1 MKLTFSQGLYK
12 IDGVEGQE
20 YVGLINDGW
29 TPKIATAYHGYVS
42 KTIYVTAKPTVAAK
56 YAQYAEDDKL
66 RNRLAARHVERVE
79 KIKPSFA
86 VDSDIVIPVPDGLAP
101 RPYQKAGVAYAVAR
115 EKTLIA
121 DSMRLGKTI
130 QAICAANVWNARA
143 VLIVCPATAKVN
155 WQREW
160 DKWTTGPNKATIV
173 KTHANEVFGLDAPV
187 VIINYDIL
195 RKWHTRL
202 LDRKFDV
209 VIYDESHY
217 LKNEDAQRTR
227 CCFGYKREDSKPLRG
242 TRYICLDGTPVYSRI
257 YDLWP
262 LCKFMDPSGLGAS
275 EWNFKLRYCDMK
287 KVDGVWDY
295 SGASNLEELQE
306 RMRASFMIRREK
318 ADVAGEIP
326 PNRQTYVI
334 PQFGFTRLLN
344 QERQTFG
351 EDNLNVLDQMVE
363 AVRDGSDVSALLS
376 QISRLDMVDRS
387 DVGGD
392 NTALEERPGLSSV
405 RKSLALSKVEPV
417 VEYVRELL
425 QTRDKVV
432 IMAHHREV
440 VEAYEAA
447 FVDMNAVKLYGGL
460 TDTRRQT
467 AIDKFKDDPACRVFV
482 GNIISAGQ
490 AISLAAADDIVFAEM
505 SWVPAEMDQAEERI
519 WDPLKLNPCSIHR
532 IVVEDSLD
540 EAMAFVLDRRQR
552 DITKALKVRALLDSV
567 THVRQGD
574 ASGAVG

>member
-1 MKLTFSQGLYK
+1 MKLTFSKGLYR
-12 IDGVEGQE
+12 IDDVEGQE

-29 TPKIATAYHGYVS
+29 VTKTNDHVS
-42 KTIYVTAKPTVAAK
+42 WFITSKPTIAAK
-56 YAQYAEDDKL
+56 YAQYAVDEALRAKL
-66 RNRLAARHVERVE
+66 TARHVERVE
-79 KIKPSFA
+79 KIRPSFA
-86 VDSDIVIPVPDGLAP
+86 VDSDIIIPVPEGLEP
-101 RPYQKAGVAYAVAR
+101 RPYQRAGVAYTVAR
-115 EKTLIA
+115 ERTLIA

-130 QAICAANVWNARA
+130 QAICAANYWGAKT

-160 DKWTTGPNKATIV
+160 NKWTTGPNKATIV
-173 KTHANEVFGLDAPV
+173 KTLGAHNTALGLDAPV

-195 RKWHTRL
+195 RKWHTQLAARE
-202 LDRKFDV
+202 FDV

-217 LKNEDAQRTR
+217 LKNEEAQRTR
-227 CCFGYKREDSKPLRG
+227 CCFGSTRETNKPLRG
-242 TRYICLDGTPVYSRI
+242 KRYICLDGTPVYSRI
-257 YDLWP
+257 FDLWP
-262 LCKFMDPSGLGAS
+262 LCKFMDPLGIGSS

-287 KVDGVWDY
+287 KVDGIWDY

-318 ADVAGEIP
+318 SDVAGEIP

-334 PQFGFTRLLN
+334 PQLGFVRLIN
-344 QERQTFG
+344 QERQAFG
-351 EDNLNVLDQMVE
+351 DANLNVLDHMVE
-363 AVRDGSDVSALLS
+363 AVRNGWDVSTWFA

-387 DVGGD
+387 EVGGD
-392 NTALEERPGLSSV
+392 NEALDERPGLSSA
-405 RKSLALSKVEPV
+405 RARLALAKVEPT

-447 FVDMNAVKLYGGL
+447 FADLGSVKLYGGM
-460 TDTRRQT
+460 TQNARQE
-467 AIDKFKDDPACRVFV
+467 AIDRFKDDATCRVFV

-490 AISLAAADDIVFAEM
+490 AISLAAANDIVFAEL

-519 WDPLKLNPCSIHR
+519 WDPMKLEACNIHR

-540 EAMAFVLDRRQR
+540 EAMAFVLERRQR

-567 THVRQGD
+567 THGTPETTE
-574 ASGAVG
+574 